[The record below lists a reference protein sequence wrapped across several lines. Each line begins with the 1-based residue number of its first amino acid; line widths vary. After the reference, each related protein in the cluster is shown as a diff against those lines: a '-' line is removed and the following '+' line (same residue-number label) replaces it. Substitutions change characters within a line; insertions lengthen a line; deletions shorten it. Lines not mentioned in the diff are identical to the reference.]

1 MTGLQSNK
9 LVLCCSLVFHPW
21 DGEEPPVR
29 RRSKLAIDRRQAL
42 KFLRSYVALAAALLA
57 IAFIAFT
64 ILWFVV
70 DLLGG

>member
-1 MTGLQSNK
+1 
-9 LVLCCSLVFHPW
+9 
-21 DGEEPPVR
+21 VR
-29 RRSKLAIDRRQAL
+29 RGRRGTRLAIDRRQVL

-70 DLLGG
+70 DLLDG

>member
-1 MTGLQSNK
+1 M
-9 LVLCCSLVFHPW
+9 
-21 DGEEPPVR
+21 R
-29 RRSKLAIDRRQAL
+29 RGRRGARLAIDRRQVL